1 MSDFIDA
8 TSYDLL
14 MGRWSKLLGLEL
26 VRFAGIE
33 PGARILDVGCGT
45 GSLSAAF
52 LATARPAQVVGV
64 DPSPA
69 FIGLARSR
77 IQDPR
82 MLVLNFV
89 PDRARAAREMRR
101 VTRAG
106 GLVAACVWDYGD
118 GMAMLRHL
126 WDAAVALDP
135 SAAPRHEGRMPLCHP
150 GELGELWRATGLER
164 VREGDIAIDMRFS
177 SFGDFWSPFL
187 TGVGPSGGY
196 VASLPPH
203 KQRALEEKLRAELW
217 DYRPEKPRTLP
228 ARLGAV
234 VGTVPSGAAS
244 RS

>member
-14 MGRWSKLLGLEL
+14 MGRWSRPLGLEL
-26 VRFAGIE
+26 VRFLGLE
-33 PGARILDVGCGT
+33 PGARIVDVGCGP

-64 DPSPA
+64 DPSPT
-69 FIGLARSR
+69 FVELARSR
-77 IQDPR
+77 IQHPHARFETGDAQELEFEDGSFDCTAA

-89 PDRARAAREMRR
+89 PDRARAAGEMRR

-126 WDAAVALDP
+126 WDAAVALGP
-135 SAAPRHEGRMPLCHP
+135 SVAPRHEGRMPLCHP

-187 TGVGPSGGY
+187 TRVGPSR
-196 VASLPPH
+196 ATSRPFRPISTKLSL
-203 KQRALEEKLRAELW
+203 
-217 DYRPEKPRTLP
+217 
-228 ARLGAV
+228 
-234 VGTVPSGAAS
+234 
-244 RS
+244 RSC